1 MQPEQSK
8 YQETLAKFKVFIRK
22 NCDSVDT
29 QKEYD
34 RYLNE
39 IYSFTRLGAPFDM
52 LEPAEVM
59 KKMLTIDYDNGYS
72 DFLDN
77 QDYDEVFAGEYYEK
91 SVIDQAKIDF
101 IDLIQDD
108 IDWTK
113 NQIDDLENNIKD
125 TDDEEEV
132 LSLKEDIDDL
142 KNDLKELEESQ
153 ELVREISFD

>member
-8 YQETLAKFKVFIRK
+8 YQKTLAEFKKFIRS
-22 NCDSVDT
+22 NCDEVNT
-29 QKEYD
+29 QKEYN

-59 KKMLTIDYDNGYS
+59 KKMLTVDYDNGYS
-72 DFLDN
+72 EYLNN
-77 QDYDEVFAGEYYEK
+77 QSYDEVFAGEYYEK

-108 IDWTK
+108 IDWTN
-113 NQIDDLENNIKD
+113 NQINDLENDIKD
-125 TDDEEEV
+125 LDDEEEI
-132 LSLKEDIDDL
+132 LTLKEDIDDL